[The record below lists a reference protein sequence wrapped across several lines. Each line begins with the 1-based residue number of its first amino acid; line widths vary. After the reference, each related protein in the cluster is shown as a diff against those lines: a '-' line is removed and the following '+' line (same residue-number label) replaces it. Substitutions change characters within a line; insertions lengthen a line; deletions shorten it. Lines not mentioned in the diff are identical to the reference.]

1 MRFVPRITFLTF
13 LTFFTFAICFFY
25 FPAENITF
33 AMCFFTFH
41 EVCLFF
47 TCVFLLFF
55 MFCSTFACVFLLSG
69 KQTPGPLPTRTTRHI
84 NYAPSVSACCKFTN
98 STQSQRGRES
108 EGSHSERNI
117 SISTGMLLLPS
128 LSFRVKQYACVGSGP
143 TSLCCASWFWA
154 RCLKVHPCGRGNSTI
169 SDA

>member
-1 MRFVPRITFLTF
+1 MFCLKITFLTF
-13 LTFFTFAICFFY
+13 LTFFTFAICFFTFQLKILLSPCVFLLFMKFVY
-25 FPAENITF
+25 FLHVF
-33 AMCFFTFH
+33 
-41 EVCLFF
+41 
-47 TCVFLLFF
+47 FLLFF
-55 MFCSTFACVFLLSG
+55 MFCFTFACVFLLSG

>member
-1 MRFVPRITFLTF
+1 MFCLKITFLTF
-13 LTFFTFAICFFY
+13 LIFFTFAICFF
-25 FPAENITF
+25 TF
-33 AMCFFTFH
+33 Q
-41 EVCLFF
+41 LKILLSP
-47 TCVFLLFF
+47 CVFLLFRKF
-55 MFCSTFACVFLLSG
+55 VYFLHVFFYFSLCFVLLLHVFFLLSG

>member
-1 MRFVPRITFLTF
+1 MPYV
-13 LTFFTFAICFFY
+13 FFY
-25 FPAENITF
+25 FPAENLTF
-33 AMCFFTFH
+33 AMCFFTFQ

-55 MFCSTFACVFLLSG
+55 MFCFTFACVFLLSG

>member
-1 MRFVPRITFLTF
+1 MFCLKITFLTF
-13 LTFFTFAICFFY
+13 LTFFYFCHMFFY
-25 FPAENITF
+25 FPAENLTF

-55 MFCSTFACVFLLSG
+55 MFCFTFACVFLLSG

>member
-1 MRFVPRITFLTF
+1 
-13 LTFFTFAICFFY
+13 
-25 FPAENITF
+25 
-33 AMCFFTFH
+33 MCFFTFQ

-55 MFCSTFACVFLLSG
+55 MFCFTFACVFLLSG

>member
-1 MRFVPRITFLTF
+1 MFCLKITFFNFFNFFYFCHSFF
-13 LTFFTFAICFFY
+13 LFSSWKSYFRHVFFYFSWSLSIFYMCFFY
-25 FPAENITF
+25 FSL
-33 AMCFFTFH
+33 CFVLLLH
-41 EVCLFF
+41 
-47 TCVFLLFF
+47 VF
-55 MFCSTFACVFLLSG
+55 FLLSG
-69 KQTPGPLPTRTTRHI
+69 KQTPGPPPTRTTRHI

>member
-1 MRFVPRITFLTF
+1 M
-13 LTFFTFAICFFY
+13 FFY
-25 FPAENITF
+25 LTAGNLTF
-33 AMCFFTFH
+33 AMCFFTFQ
-41 EVCLFF
+41 EVCLFVYMCF
-47 TCVFLLFF
+47 FYFSLCFVLLLHVF
-55 MFCSTFACVFLLSG
+55 FLLSG

>member
-1 MRFVPRITFLTF
+1 MPYV
-13 LTFFTFAICFFY
+13 FFTFQLKILLSPSVFLLFMKFVY
-25 FPAENITF
+25 FLHVF
-33 AMCFFTFH
+33 
-41 EVCLFF
+41 
-47 TCVFLLFF
+47 FLLFF
-55 MFCSTFACVFLLSG
+55 MFCFTFACVFLLSG

>member
-1 MRFVPRITFLTF
+1 MCF
-13 LTFFTFAICFFY
+13 FFTFQLIILLSPCVFFY
-25 FPAENITF
+25 CSGSLSNFYIV
-33 AMCFFTFH
+33 FFTFH
-41 EVCLFF
+41 
-47 TCVFLLFF
+47 
-55 MFCSTFACVFLLSG
+55 MFCFTFACVFLLSG